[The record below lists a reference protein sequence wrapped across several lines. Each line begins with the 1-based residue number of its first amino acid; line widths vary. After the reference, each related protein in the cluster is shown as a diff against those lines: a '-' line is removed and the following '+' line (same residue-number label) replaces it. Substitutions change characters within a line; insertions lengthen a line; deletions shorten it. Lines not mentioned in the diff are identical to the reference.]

1 MMFPE
6 RQSYAAGAEK
16 WKYYAVPERL
26 YSADFGKWFNT
37 YGILAAERKDGS
49 WILADM
55 VHDASPSFPEA
66 RRMAE
71 MFTKHQLSP
80 VHLKDALED
89 MMP

>member
-6 RQSYAAGAEK
+6 RQSKASVGVK

-26 YSADFGKWFNT
+26 YSADFGKWFYS
-37 YGILAAERKDGS
+37 YGILAAQKTEGG
-49 WILADM
+49 WAFADM
-55 VHDASPSFPEA
+55 IHDAAPSFPDA

-71 MFTKHQLSP
+71 MFTKYQLSP
-80 VHLKDALED
+80 VHLKDAVED